1 MFLLLTALSLFPNL
15 IMLVQVKANGV
26 SVSANTGIYKK
37 IIRDDNMNIIKI
49 LGLGVLK
56 YIGIVILVVVIVI
69 PTLFVYFSLQMYLFG
84 KGDYLLFVSNNL
96 NIIPAFM
103 IMLLLLYFI
112 ITAYNKLIAKKYDNE
127 WTDDETQNDDSLKN
141 IEALGKK
148 EQILLKLINKLLELL
163 DIFDKLFKIVK
174 LCYIPVLLAAVYVG
188 MTSYT
193 ILYPNSIKL
202 SSPLQ
207 PTGITYDYKDV
218 EIINVGIDKGNDD
231 SYDPYY
237 EVVLTDG
244 TSIDFFGGSS
254 MSESDKGFEEVL
266 FDFDKKIRDMGV
278 DKNVNKKD
286 FEKYAEGLNTEFVR
300 RVEKLFIK

>member
-1 MFLLLTALSLFPNL
+1 
-15 IMLVQVKANGV
+15 MLVQVKANGV

-56 YIGIVILVVVIVI
+56 YIGIVILVVIIVI

>member
-1 MFLLLTALSLFPNL
+1 
-15 IMLVQVKANGV
+15 MLVQVKANGV

>member
-1 MFLLLTALSLFPNL
+1 
-15 IMLVQVKANGV
+15 MLVQVKANGV

-37 IIRDDNMNIIKI
+37 IIRDDNMDIIKI

-127 WTDDETQNDDSLKN
+127 WTDDETQNDDSLEN

-300 RVEKLFIK
+300 RVEKLFIKWNINNLNLISRF

>member
-1 MFLLLTALSLFPNL
+1 
-15 IMLVQVKANGV
+15 MLVQIKANGV

-56 YIGIVILVVVIVI
+56 YIGIVILVVIIVI

-127 WTDDETQNDDSLKN
+127 WTDDETQNDDSLEN

-174 LCYIPVLLAAVYVG
+174 LCYIPVLLAAVYIG

-244 TSIDFFGGSS
+244 ISIDFFGGSS

>member
-1 MFLLLTALSLFPNL
+1 
-15 IMLVQVKANGV
+15 
-26 SVSANTGIYKK
+26 
-37 IIRDDNMNIIKI
+37 MNIIKI
-49 LGLGVLK
+49 LGLGALK
-56 YIGIVILVVVIVI
+56 YIGIVILVVIIVI
-69 PTLFVYFSLQMYLFG
+69 STLFGYFSLQMYLFG

-112 ITAYNKLIAKKYDNE
+112 ITAYNKLMAKKYDDE
-127 WTDDETQNDDSLKN
+127 WTDDETQNNDSLKN

-174 LCYIPVLLAAVYVG
+174 LCYIPVLLAAVYIG

-218 EIINVGIDKGNDD
+218 EIINVGIDKGDDD
-231 SYDPYY
+231 SYNPYY

-254 MSESDKGFEEVL
+254 MSENDKGFEEVL
-266 FDFDKKIRDMGV
+266 FDFDKKIRNMGV

>member
-37 IIRDDNMNIIKI
+37 IIRDDNMDIIKI

-127 WTDDETQNDDSLKN
+127 WTDDETQNDDSLEN